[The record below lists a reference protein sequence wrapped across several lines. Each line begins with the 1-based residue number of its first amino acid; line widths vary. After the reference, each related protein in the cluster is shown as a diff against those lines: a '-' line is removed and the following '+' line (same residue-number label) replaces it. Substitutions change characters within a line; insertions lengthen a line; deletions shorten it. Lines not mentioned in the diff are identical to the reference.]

1 MSTIQVSC
9 IDQVLT
15 MTNTPVI
22 ASGGIKEDRVAF
34 TFCPMWDGFYK
45 TAVFWRTEDEVYN
58 QVLDDTN
65 SCDIPPE
72 VLGTEGVLYFGVFG
86 VNDAEAQRT
95 SEVLRYTIERGA
107 ITDGGKPSDPT
118 PDIYTQ
124 LLAKIAA
131 MGDNKGK
138 ADKVSSATEGNFA
151 GLDANGNLTD
161 SGVKA
166 SDFIPATE
174 KGVAGGVASL
184 DEAGKVPADQL
195 PSMDYVPTS
204 EKGVAGGVATL
215 GTDGKVPSEQLPSL
229 DYVKKTGDTM
239 TGDLQL
245 ISSNA
250 VTFHASDANW
260 SSDPWFSLARQG
272 HSLKVTVRNN
282 GLNRLFY
289 FNDNTAELKDALT
302 LWYYDDGS
310 EHKATFLHTGNLS
323 EYNMDW
329 VSVWPVPFSY
339 DGLTV
344 FTISNVEKVVTL
356 PEPIDCSKYYYDFRI
371 TVYGLMRKG
380 DTKNTSILADVELV
394 YNTSAVDGETI
405 YDGTKLT
412 SLTTTEATE
421 DLASDLSWASIY
433 RKEIETLPPN
443 GFLTSIGEGSK
454 GGVIKTYG
462 QDYSITT
469 SDLLGAKVYDKLLI
483 TFGTVSSG
491 TAIQTFGIKFE
502 YRKTRKKG

>member
-1 MSTIQVSC
+1 MKTTTNLGLKKPENSDYVDVS
-9 IDQVLT
+9 
-15 MTNTPVI
+15 VI
-22 ASGGIKEDRVAF
+22 NEN
-34 TFCPMWDGFYK
+34 M
-45 TAVFWRTEDEVYN
+45 
-58 QVLDDTN
+58 
-65 SCDIPPE
+65 
-72 VLGTEGVLYFGVFG
+72 
-86 VNDAEAQRT
+86 
-95 SEVLRYTIERGA
+95 
-107 ITDGGKPSDPT
+107 
-118 PDIYTQ
+118 
-124 LLAKIAA
+124 
-131 MGDNKGK
+131 
-138 ADKVSSATEGNFA
+138 DK
-151 GLDANGNLTD
+151 
-161 SGVKA
+161 
-166 SDFIPATE
+166 
-174 KGVAGGVASL
+174 L
-184 DEAGKVPADQL
+184 DEAVPSAAENALKAAATKDAPADNDGFPVVDSADSNKVKRVLWSKIKALFAPAAHAAQHG
-195 PSMDYVPTS
+195 S
-204 EKGVAGGVATL
+204 AGSDPVTPADIGAV
-215 GTDGKVPSEQLPSL
+215 S
-229 DYVKKTGDTM
+229 KTGDTM
-239 TGDLQL
+239 TGDLQM
-245 ISSNA
+245 ISGNA
-250 VTFHASDANW
+250 LSFHASDADWN
-260 SSDPWFSLARQG
+260 SSPWFSLMRQNHG
-272 HSLKVTVRNN
+272 LKLTVRNK

-289 FNDNTAELKDALT
+289 FNDNTEALKDALT

-394 YNTSAVDGETI
+394 YNTSTVDGETI
-405 YDGTKLT
+405 YAGTKLT

-483 TFGTVSSG
+483 TFGTVSSNA
-491 TAIQTFGIKFE
+491 AIQTFGIKFE